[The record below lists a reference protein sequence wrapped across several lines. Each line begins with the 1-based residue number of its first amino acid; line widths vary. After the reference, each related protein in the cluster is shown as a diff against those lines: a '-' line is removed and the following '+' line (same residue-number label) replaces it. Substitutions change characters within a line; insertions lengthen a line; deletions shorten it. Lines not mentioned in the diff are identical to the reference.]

1 MENKQSLTPARNGR
15 LSLAPVM
22 SELKPYDEHGG
33 SYFFE
38 TREPEGLLEFCRLI
52 VRHKASIILSSV
64 GGLLLGLL
72 TGIPLKPVYR
82 ASTTL
87 EVLNV
92 NEDFM
97 NMRPTQPAVPGED
110 TDNSIGRR
118 DSSDTAPKYSIA
130 RARLRKTRSH
140 FNPAPRTCNHSLA

>member
-1 MENKQSLTPARNGR
+1 MENKQPLPPAQNGR

-22 SELKPYDEHGG
+22 SELKPYDEPGG

-38 TREPEGLLEFCRLI
+38 TREPEGLLEFCRLL

-72 TGIPLKPVYR
+72 VGIPLKPVYR

-110 TDNSIGRR
+110 TDNSSEEETQATLLQNTQLLERV
-118 DSSDTAPKYSIA
+118 S
-130 RARLRKTRSH
+130 ARLDHTSTGSR
-140 FNPAPRTCNHSLA
+140 RTCNHSLA